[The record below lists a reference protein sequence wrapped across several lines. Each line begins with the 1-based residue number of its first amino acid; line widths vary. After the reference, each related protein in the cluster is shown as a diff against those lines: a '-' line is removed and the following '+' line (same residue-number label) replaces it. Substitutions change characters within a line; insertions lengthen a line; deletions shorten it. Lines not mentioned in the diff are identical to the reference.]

1 MKMKQFIKITS
12 KDETDYIINLNNI
25 TYIRKKEN
33 DDYKV
38 YFCDDDH
45 IHLSEEQANRLFEE
59 IGISL

>member
-1 MKMKQFIKITS
+1 MKQFIGIKS
-12 KDETDYIINLNNI
+12 KDGTDYIININNI
-25 TYIRKKEN
+25 TYIRKKEA

-45 IHLSEEQANRLFEE
+45 IHLSEAQARRIFEE